1 METIQMITEPTPSIK
16 RMENL
21 AIEIRDLINK
31 FQEKED
37 TYNDSQVITSVL
49 KVVAPFIIKYNNENS
64 SEDLDEFF
72 YLNILNNYL
81 EMATEG
87 VENYWGDE
95 NGNNSNDK

>member
-1 METIQMITEPTPSIK
+1 METIQMIPEPTPSIK

-31 FQEKED
+31 FQEKEK
-37 TYNDSQVITSVL
+37 TYNDSEIITSVL
-49 KVVAPFIIKYNNENS
+49 QVAAPFIIKYNNENI

-81 EMATEG
+81 EMAADS

-95 NGNNSNDK
+95 NEH